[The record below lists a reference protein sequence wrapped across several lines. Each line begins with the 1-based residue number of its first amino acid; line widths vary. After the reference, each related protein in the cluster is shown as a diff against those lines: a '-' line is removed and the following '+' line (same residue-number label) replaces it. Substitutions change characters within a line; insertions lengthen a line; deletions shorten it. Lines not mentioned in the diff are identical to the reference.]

1 MNHKNKVEPIKSWS
15 AQWMIEQGLGHP
27 PVTPVD
33 FTKTTAEKAELK
45 LEKLHHKL
53 AKLNVNYK
61 SNQLQLLADLAKSK
75 PRFNVFITT
84 L

>member
-1 MNHKNKVEPIKSWS
+1 MNYKNKVEPIKSWS
-15 AQWMIEQGLGHP
+15 AQWMIEQGLQHP
-27 PVTPVD
+27 HVTPVD
-33 FTKTTAEKAELK
+33 FTKTLAEKAELK

-53 AKLNVNYK
+53 VKLNDSYK
-61 SNQLQLLADLAKSK
+61 TNQLQLLADLAKSK

>member
-1 MNHKNKVEPIKSWS
+1 
-15 AQWMIEQGLGHP
+15 MIEHELWHP
-27 PVTPVD
+27 PVTSVD

-45 LEKLHHKL
+45 VEKLHHKL
-53 AKLNVNYK
+53 AKLNANYK

>member
-1 MNHKNKVEPIKSWS
+1 MNYKNKVEPIKVSP
-15 AQWMIEQGLGHP
+15 QWLIDNNLQYPFL
-27 PVTPVD
+27 VPVD
-33 FTKTTAEKAELK
+33 FAKTTAEKAELK

-53 AKLNVNYK
+53 AKLNAGYK
-61 SNQLQLLADLAKSK
+61 TNQLQLLAEMAKSK

>member
-1 MNHKNKVEPIKSWS
+1 MNYKNKVEPIKVSP
-15 AQWMIEQGLGHP
+15 QWLIDNNLQYPFL
-27 PVTPVD
+27 VPVD

-53 AKLNVNYK
+53 AKLNAGYK
-61 SNQLQLLADLAKSK
+61 TNQLQLLAEMAKSK

>member
-15 AQWMIEQGLGHP
+15 AQWMIEQGLWHP
-27 PVTPVD
+27 LVTPVD

-53 AKLNVNYK
+53 AKTNSNYK
-61 SNQLQLLADLAKSK
+61 TNQLQLLAEMAKSK

>member
-1 MNHKNKVEPIKSWS
+1 MKHFNKVEPIKSWS
-15 AQWMIEQGLGHP
+15 AQWMIEHELWHP
-27 PVTPVD
+27 PVTLVD
-33 FTKTTAEKAELK
+33 FTKTTAEKLELK

-53 AKLNVNYK
+53 AKQNANYK

>member
-1 MNHKNKVEPIKSWS
+1 MNYKNKTEPIKSWS
-15 AQWMIEQGLGHP
+15 AQWMIEQGLWHP
-27 PVTPVD
+27 PVTLVD

-53 AKLNVNYK
+53 AKLNASYK
-61 SNQLQLLADLAKSK
+61 TNQLQLLAEMAKSK

>member
-1 MNHKNKVEPIKSWS
+1 MNYKNKVEPIKSWA
-15 AQWMIEQGLGHP
+15 AQWMIEHDIQHP
-27 PVTPVD
+27 FVTPVD

-53 AKLNVNYK
+53 AKLNASYK
-61 SNQLQLLADLAKSK
+61 TNQLQLLAEMAKSK

>member
-15 AQWMIEQGLGHP
+15 AQWMIEHELWHP

-45 LEKLHHKL
+45 VEKLHHKL
-53 AKLNVNYK
+53 AKQSSNYQVNQDY
-61 SNQLQLLADLAKSK
+61 LLAAIAKSK